1 MIEELR
7 KKYADKKFIDVVFSE
22 DEDDESIECG
32 TTVINLDDFLSLGD
46 VFFCQ
51 EEVISGD
58 DTAKDM
64 ADSALA
70 EALSRVADDL
80 DITLSAEGDI
90 YELDDDDRSK
100 ILRKVYKEYYDENFE
115 RVLSKCTGNDE
126 TLTIMKNPVYDVYYC
141 DRSGAEAEL
150 PNLSPLIDELYA
162 ELKKA
167 AEDELA
173 KHEKMLEDVS
183 TFINSHKKAYGA
195 ATTQTARNKIVQE
208 IKLILNR
215 DYRAVAAGFTKDIIH
230 GILSGTY

>member
-7 KKYADKKFIDVVFSE
+7 KKYADKKFIDVVFPE

-64 ADSALA
+64 ADNALA

-90 YELDDDDRSK
+90 YELDDDDKSK
-100 ILRKVYKEYYDENFE
+100 ILRKVYRDYYDENFE

-126 TLTIMKNPVYDVYYC
+126 TLTIMKNPDYAVYYC

-167 AEDELA
+167 AEDGLA

-183 TFINSHKKAYGA
+183 TFINSHKKAYEA

>member
-7 KKYADKKFIDVVFSE
+7 KKYTDKKFIDVVFPE
-22 DEDDESIECG
+22 DEVKCG
-32 TTVINLDDFLSLGD
+32 TDVTSLDDFLSLGN

-58 DTAKDM
+58 DIAKDM

-90 YELDDDDRSK
+90 YELDDDDKSK
-100 ILRKVYKEYYDENFE
+100 ILRKVYREYYDENFE

-150 PNLSPLIDELYA
+150 PNLSPLIDKLYA

-167 AEDELA
+167 TEAELA

-183 TFINSHKKAYGA
+183 ALINSHKKAYEA

-215 DYRAVAAGFTKDIIH
+215 DYRAVAAGFTKDTIH